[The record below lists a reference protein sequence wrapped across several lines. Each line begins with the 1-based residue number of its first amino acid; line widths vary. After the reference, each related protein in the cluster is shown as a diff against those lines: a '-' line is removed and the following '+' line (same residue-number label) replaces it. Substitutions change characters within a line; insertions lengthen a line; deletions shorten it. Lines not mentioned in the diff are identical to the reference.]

1 MRISYE
7 NMKQEFER
15 VLVKKGLSQ
24 GRAEESAKMFADT
37 SLDGVYS
44 HGYLRFPR
52 VISYIEK
59 GYIDVNAVPEVV
71 TSMGTVER
79 WDGHLGMGNLNAKM
93 AMDRA
98 IELAKENGI
107 GLVAISNTNHWMRGG
122 TYGWQAADAGC
133 IGICW
138 TNTMPNMPAWGGKDS
153 RIGNN
158 PFILA
163 IPRENGEHVVVDTA
177 MALYSYGK
185 LETCRLNGT
194 ELPFPGGFDKK
205 GKITCDPAAIEETKR
220 VLPIGYWKGSGM
232 SIVLDLI
239 ANMLTLGKT
248 VTKIGQDNEDEYGLT
263 QVLIAIDPSV
273 LNQDM
278 EAANEL
284 VNDTLEDIRNSEP
297 DKEGGKVCYPGE
309 STIARRKEN
318 RELGI
323 PVKEEIWNL
332 ICNM

>member
-1 MRISYE
+1 MRISYDE
-7 NMKQEFER
+7 MKKEFAR
-15 VLVKKGLSQ
+15 VLVKKGFSEE
-24 GRAEESAKMFADT
+24 RAEESAKMFADT

-59 GYIDVNAVPEVV
+59 GYIDVNAVPEKV
-71 TSMGTVER
+71 TAMGAMER

-163 IPRENGEHVVVDTA
+163 LPRENGEHVVVDTA

-194 ELPFPGGFDKK
+194 ELPFPGGFDKE
-205 GKITCDPAAIEETKR
+205 GKITCNPSAIEETRR

-263 QVLIAIDPSV
+263 QVLMAIDPSV

-278 EAANEL
+278 TAANEL
-284 VNDTLEDIRNSEP
+284 VDYTLEDIKNSDP
-297 DKEGGKVCYPGE
+297 DKEGGKVRYPGE

-318 RELGI
+318 KELGI
-323 PVKEEIWNL
+323 PVKEEIWNS